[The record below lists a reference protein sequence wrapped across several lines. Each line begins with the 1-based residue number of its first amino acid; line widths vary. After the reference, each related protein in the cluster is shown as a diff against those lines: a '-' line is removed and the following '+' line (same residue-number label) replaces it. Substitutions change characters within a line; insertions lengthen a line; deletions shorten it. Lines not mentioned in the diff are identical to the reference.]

1 MDLFVIDLVAK
12 KPRSLRKKIE
22 DVFFVAIVAFLLLAI
37 IMFVTCFI
45 VSSFSFKIG
54 LILGIASFISMG
66 LAVLFVVLR
75 IIFDFAEAG

>member
-1 MDLFVIDLVAK
+1 MDLFAIDSVTK
-12 KPRSLRKKIE
+12 KPRPLRKRIE
-22 DVFFVAIVAFLLLAI
+22 DVFLVAIVAFLLLAI
-37 IMFVTCFI
+37 VMFIACFI

-66 LAVLFVVLR
+66 LAVLFIVLR

>member
-1 MDLFVIDLVAK
+1 MDLFVIDSAIK

-22 DVFFVAIVAFLLLAI
+22 DVFLFVIVTFLLLAI
-37 IMFVTCFI
+37 VMFVVCFI